1 MKNKKLMLM
10 AASAVLS
17 LTIATNAFAAT
28 GTVDRAVNFRTAPN
42 TSSSVMSTLKAGTT
56 FQVLETV
63 NSYWLKVS
71 VDGKTGYVSTNY
83 VSTKGTSS
91 GSSGSGSGSGSSGS
105 SQSSKA
111 DQVIAKA
118 LSLKGITHYKYG
130 VNQAPTLMD
139 CSAFVKYVYSF
150 FGVNMKWG
158 TRFQKDAGTY
168 VAKANLKKGDLVFL
182 RVGSSKEIGHVGI
195 YAGNGQFI
203 HNSPSGDGV
212 MTSSLTSGY
221 WSTRYV
227 TARRVL

>member
-17 LTIATNAFAAT
+17 LTIATNAFAAS
-28 GTVDRAVNFRTAPN
+28 GTVDRSVNFRTAPN
-42 TSSSVMSTLKAGTT
+42 TDSSVISTLKSGTSFT
-56 FQVLETV
+56 VLSKV
-63 NSYWLKVS
+63 NDYWLKVS
-71 VDGKTGYVSTNY
+71 VGGKTGYVSTGY
-83 VSTKGTSS
+83 VSTGGTSS
-91 GSSGSGSGSGSSGS
+91 GGSGNSGS

-130 VNQAPTLMD
+130 VNQAPTLLD
-139 CSAFVKYVYSF
+139 CSSYVKYVYSF
-150 FGVNMKWG
+150 FGVNLKWG
-158 TRFQKDAGTY
+158 TRYQKDAGTF

-203 HNSPSGDGV
+203 HNSPSEDGV

-221 WSTRYV
+221 WASRYV

>member
-17 LTIATNAFAAT
+17 LTIATNAFAAS

-42 TSSSVMSTLKAGTT
+42 TDSSVISTLKSGTSFT
-56 FQVLETV
+56 VLSKV
-63 NSYWLKVS
+63 NDYWLKVS
-71 VDGKTGYVSTNY
+71 VGGKTGYVSTGY
-83 VSTKGTSS
+83 VSTGGTSS
-91 GSSGSGSGSGSSGS
+91 GGSGNSGS

-118 LSLKGITHYKYG
+118 LSLKGITHYKFG
-130 VNQAPTLMD
+130 VNKAPTLLD
-139 CSAFVKYVYSF
+139 CSSYVKYVYSF
-150 FGVNMKWG
+150 FGVNLKWG
-158 TRFQKDAGTY
+158 TRYQKDAGTF

-203 HNSPSGDGV
+203 HNSPSADGV

-221 WSTRYV
+221 WASRYV